1 MWGDLMY
8 FGYFDPTIIVLI
20 PAIIFTMYAQ
30 GKVKSAYSKY
40 QRVPGRKGITGYQAA
55 RMILDNNGMRH
66 VPIELT
72 AGTLSDHYD
81 PKNDVM
87 RLSNDV
93 YNGTSI
99 ASVSIAAHESGHAL
113 QDGTS
118 YGFLK
123 FRSAIA
129 PAVNLVSMA
138 SWPLILIGLVI
149 VGTGNLTT
157 GNMIFNLGIL
167 FFCAVVLFH
176 TVTLPVELNASKRAV
191 RQLVDL
197 GIIDA
202 SEKRGAKKVLSAAA
216 MTYVAALAVA
226 IANLIR
232 ILLIRGRD

>member
-138 SWPLILIGLVI
+138 SWPLILIGLVVI
-149 VGTGNLTT
+149 GTGNLTT

>member
-8 FGYFDPTIIVLI
+8 FGYFDPTIIVMI

-66 VPIELT
+66 VPIEST

-99 ASVSIAAHESGHAL
+99 ASVSIAA
-113 QDGTS
+113 Q
-118 YGFLK
+118 
-123 FRSAIA
+123 
-129 PAVNLVSMA
+129 
-138 SWPLILIGLVI
+138 
-149 VGTGNLTT
+149 
-157 GNMIFNLGIL
+157 
-167 FFCAVVLFH
+167 
-176 TVTLPVELNASKRAV
+176 
-191 RQLVDL
+191 
-197 GIIDA
+197 
-202 SEKRGAKKVLSAAA
+202 
-216 MTYVAALAVA
+216 
-226 IANLIR
+226 
-232 ILLIRGRD
+232 